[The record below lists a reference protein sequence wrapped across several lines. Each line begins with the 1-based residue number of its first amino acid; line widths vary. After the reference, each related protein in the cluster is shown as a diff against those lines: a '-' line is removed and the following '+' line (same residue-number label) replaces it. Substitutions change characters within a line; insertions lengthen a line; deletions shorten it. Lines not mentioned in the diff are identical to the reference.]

1 LYDGYV
7 RLVFSIFLFVP
18 LSAQP
23 ELAREIFK
31 QLIEINTT
39 DSVGDNT
46 RAANAM
52 ADRFRAAGF
61 PDQDI
66 QVLAPVPRK
75 GNLVFRWRG
84 TGAGRPVLF
93 LGHLDVVEAL
103 RSDWSFDPF
112 QFREQDGFFYGRGTQ
127 DMKADDATLV
137 AAFLRL
143 KREGFQP
150 ARDLILALTA
160 DEEGGDSNGVIW
172 LLKDHRE
179 LIDAEYCIN
188 LDGGGGALRNGN
200 RLYMAVQ
207 AAEKT
212 SIHFKL
218 EVTNPGGHSS
228 LPVKENAIY
237 RLAAGLERLS
247 HFEFPVHLNDV
258 TRSYLERMSAIENG
272 SQADDLKTILRNPQ
286 DAAAGARL
294 SSSGFFNAQLRTT
307 CVATTLAAGHAQNA
321 LPQSATAN
329 VNCRILPT
337 DSIESIEKKLNEV
350 VADTH
355 IRISKSAGSG
365 VSPISMP
372 DAKLLGVVKRL
383 AEKFWPGTPVVTVM
397 DTGASD
403 GKFLRLAGIPT
414 YGASGMFT
422 DLDDVRAHGRDERTL
437 VKSFNEAREFM
448 YALVAALAK

>member
-1 LYDGYV
+1 MLIS
-7 RLVFSIFLFVP
+7 LP
-18 LSAQP
+18 LCAQP

-39 DSVGDNT
+39 DSVGDNS

-52 ADRFRAAGF
+52 ADRFRTAGF
-61 PDQDI
+61 PDRDI
-66 QVLAPVPRK
+66 QVLAPAPRK
-75 GNLVFRWRG
+75 GNLIVRWRG
-84 TGAGRPVLF
+84 TGTARPILF

-112 QFREQDGFFYGRGTQ
+112 QFREQEGFFYGRGTQ

-150 ARDLILALTA
+150 ARDIVLALTA

-172 LLKDHRE
+172 LLKNHRG

-212 SIHFKL
+212 SIHFRF

-247 HFEFPVHLNDV
+247 QFEFPVSLNDV
-258 TRSYLERMSAIENG
+258 TRSYLERMSALEKG
-272 SQADDLKTILRNPQ
+272 QQAEDLKAILRNPR
-286 DAAAGARL
+286 DASAGARL
-294 SSSGFFNAQLRTT
+294 SSSSFFNAQLRTT

-321 LPQSATAN
+321 LPQTAAAN

-337 DSIESIEKKLNEV
+337 DSIDGIERKLNEV
-350 VADTH
+350 VADPK
-355 IRISKSAGSG
+355 IRILRAGGSG

-372 DAKLLGVVKRL
+372 DAKLLGALRRL
-383 AEKFWPGTPVVTVM
+383 TEKLWPGTPVVTVM

-414 YGASGMFT
+414 YGATGMFT
-422 DLDDVRAHGRDERTL
+422 DLDDIRAHGRDERTL
-437 VKSFNEAREFM
+437 VKAFYEAQDFM
-448 YALVAALAK
+448 YGLVSELAK

>member
-1 LYDGYV
+1 M
-7 RLVFSIFLFVP
+7 RIVFAMLISLP
-18 LSAQP
+18 LCAQP

-61 PDQDI
+61 PDRDI
-66 QVLAPVPRK
+66 QVLAPAPRK
-75 GNLVFRWRG
+75 GNLIVRWRG
-84 TGAGRPVLF
+84 TGTARPVLF

-103 RSDWSFDPF
+103 RSDWTLDPF
-112 QFREQDGFFYGRGTQ
+112 QFREQEGYFYGRGTQ

-137 AAFLRL
+137 AAFLQL
-143 KREGFQP
+143 KREDFQP
-150 ARDLILALTA
+150 ARDVILALTA

-172 LLKDHRE
+172 LLKNHRD

-212 SIHFKL
+212 SIHFRL
-218 EVTNPGGHSS
+218 EVTNSGGHSS

-247 HFEFPVHLNDV
+247 QFEFPVSLNDV
-258 TRSYLERMSAIENG
+258 TRSYLERMSALEKG
-272 SQADDLKTILRNPQ
+272 RQAEDLKAILRNPR
-286 DAAAGARL
+286 DATAGARL

-321 LPQSATAN
+321 LPQTAAAN

-337 DSIESIEKKLNEV
+337 DSIDGIERKLNEV
-350 VADTH
+350 VGDPK
-355 IRISKSAGSG
+355 IRISRAGGAG

-372 DAKLLGVVKRL
+372 DAKLLGAVRRL
-383 AEKFWPGTPVVTVM
+383 TEKLWQGTPVVTVM

-414 YGASGMFT
+414 YGATGMFT
-422 DLDDVRAHGRDERTL
+422 DLDDIRAHGRDERTL
-437 VKSFNEAREFM
+437 VKAFYEAREFI
-448 YALVAALAK
+448 YGLVSELAK

>member
-1 LYDGYV
+1 M
-7 RLVFSIFLFVP
+7 RLIFSVLISLP
-18 LSAQP
+18 LCAQP

-39 DSVGDNT
+39 DSVGNNT
-46 RAANAM
+46 LAANAM

-61 PDQDI
+61 PDRDI
-66 QVLAPVPRK
+66 QVLVPVPRK
-75 GNLVFRWRG
+75 GNLIIRWRG
-84 TGAGRPVLF
+84 TGAGKPILF

-103 RSDWSFDPF
+103 RSDWSFYPF

-137 AAFLRL
+137 VAFLRL
-143 KREGFQP
+143 KREGFKP
-150 ARDLILALTA
+150 ARDIILALTA
-160 DEEGGDSNGVIW
+160 DEEGGNSNGVTW
-172 LLKDHRE
+172 LLKNHRKS
-179 LIDAEYCIN
+179 IDAEYCIN
-188 LDGGGGALRNGN
+188 LDGGGGAIRKGN
-200 RLYMAVQ
+200 RLYMAMQ

-212 SIHFKL
+212 YVDFKL

-228 LPVKENAIY
+228 QPVKENAIY
-237 RLAAGLERLS
+237 RLAGGLDRLS
-247 HFEFPVHLNDV
+247 RFEFPVNLNDV
-258 TRSYLERMSAIENG
+258 TRSYLERMSALEK
-272 SQADDLKTILRNPQ
+272 SQMGEDLKTILSNPRNTT
-286 DAAAGARL
+286 ASARI

-307 CVATTLAAGHAQNA
+307 CVATMLAAGHAQNA
-321 LPQSATAN
+321 LPQTATAN

-337 DSIESIEKKLNEV
+337 ESIESIEKKLNEV
-350 VADTH
+350 VADTN
-355 IRISKSAGSG
+355 IRISRASVAE

-383 AEKFWPGTPVVTVM
+383 TEKYWPGTPVVTVM

-422 DLDDVRAHGRDERTL
+422 DLDDIRAHGRDERTL
-437 VKSFNEAREFM
+437 VKSFYEAQEFM
-448 YALVAALAK
+448 YSLVAAIAELRP

>member
-1 LYDGYV
+1 M
-7 RLVFSIFLFVP
+7 RLVWVLLISLP
-18 LSAQP
+18 LYAQP

-31 QLIEINTT
+31 QLIEINTS
-39 DSVGDNT
+39 DSIGDNT

-61 PDQDI
+61 PERDVH
-66 QVLAPVPRK
+66 VLTPVPRK
-75 GNLVFRWRG
+75 GNLIVRWRG
-84 TGAGRPVLF
+84 TGAAQPVLF

-112 QFREQDGFFYGRGTQ
+112 QFREQDGYFYGRGTQ

-150 ARDLILALTA
+150 ARDIILALTA

-172 LLKDHRE
+172 LLKNHRDQ
-179 LIDAEYCIN
+179 IDAAFCIN
-188 LDGGGGALRNGN
+188 LDGGGGALRNGR

-212 SIHFKL
+212 SVHFKL

-237 RLAAGLERLS
+237 RLARGLERLS
-247 HFEFPVHLNDV
+247 QFEFPVNLNDV
-258 TRSYLERMSAIENG
+258 TRSYLERMSAIETG
-272 SQADDLKTILRNPQ
+272 QQAADLKTILRNPR
-286 DAAAGARL
+286 DTEAGERL

-321 LPQSATAN
+321 LPQTAAAN

-337 DSIESIEKKLNEV
+337 DSVASIEAKLNEV
-350 VADTH
+350 IADPK
-355 IRISKSAGSG
+355 IRISRAAGSG

-372 DAKLLGVVKRL
+372 DAKLLGVVKLLTERM
-383 AEKFWPGTPVVTVM
+383 WPGTPVITIM
-397 DTGASD
+397 ETGASD
-403 GKFLRLAGIPT
+403 GKFLRLARIPT
-414 YGASGMFT
+414 YGLTGMFT
-422 DLDDVRAHGRDERTL
+422 DLDDIRAHGRDERTL
-437 VKSFNEAREFM
+437 VKAFYEARDFM
-448 YALVAALAK
+448 YRLVAELAK